1 MSGHFDRVFLINPF
15 AQSQTYIYLPNES
28 YEPNANSRHFF
39 FHHPLIGYE
48 NPAIPHYTSL
58 AHPRFDFDMFLTNTW
73 FS

>member
-1 MSGHFDRVFLINPF
+1 MSLMNLMQIQDI
-15 AQSQTYIYLPNES
+15 
-28 YEPNANSRHFF
+28 FF